1 MKPSKAERAA
11 QVFVALGKSVC
22 YLALFLG
29 AQVLVMMPV
38 FIAAGVQ
45 SAVGNWEMAEK
56 LSDLV
61 FDNAMVFSALSGLI
75 TLAVVLLFYLI
86 RRKKLSEALW
96 LRRMEGPGLLSGAA
110 LAPALYLAVTL
121 MLMALPEAWLE
132 SYSEA
137 SAGISGGGVIGLI
150 AVVLVAP
157 VVEEFIFRGLIMTR
171 LAGAMPGWLA
181 VMVSAAIFGVCHG
194 HPVWFAYAF
203 VLGVVFGLMTCG
215 WALSGRPFWR
225 TWCST
230 PLGRCLAYCRRMR
243 RWWHWPCWR
252 WWGSSPRFWAAREL
266 PPCSGARPRPLSFR
280 RSRGA
285 TIMTPGTSENRPR
298 GCAPWGLLVPI
309 GFIEKQ

>member
-45 SAVGNWEMAEK
+45 SAVGNWEMAGK

-96 LRRMEGPGLLSGAA
+96 LRRVEGPGLLSGAA

-203 VLGVVFGLMTCG
+203 VLGVVFGLMDLRLG
-215 WALSGRPFWR
+215 SIWPSILAHMVFNAIGQVFGILPEDAAVVALAVLALVGII
-225 TWCST
+225 T
-230 PLGRCLAYCRRMR
+230 PILGRKGVAALFRRA
-243 RWWHWPCWR
+243 P
-252 WWGSSPRFWAAREL
+252 AAAEL
-266 PPCSGARPRPLSFR
+266 PAE
-280 RSRGA
+280 
-285 TIMTPGTSENRPR
+285 PGRYDYD
-298 GCAPWGLLVPI
+298 PWD
-309 GFIEKQ
+309 E